1 MQNAPMTYRD
11 KTQQKNCAHCGEVF
25 YRDKRCTK
33 KHWASAK
40 FCSRPCSARHGA
52 KNSHKTWGTIE
63 ERFWAKV
70 EKLGDD
76 DCWNW
81 TGSSRPAG
89 YGVISKNGK
98 QTSATH
104 VSLEIHG
111 TVIPSGL
118 WVLHKC
124 DNPRCVNPKHLYV
137 GTPKQ
142 NSKDAVLRNRFKRKL
157 TPEQA
162 LEIKKSSKEAVV
174 LANEYGVSD
183 GLIYAIRNGR
193 KWANV

>member
-1 MQNAPMTYRD
+1 MTYRD
-11 KTQQKNCAHCGEVF
+11 KKHQKNCVHCGEVF
-25 YRDKRCTK
+25 YRDKRCAK

-40 FCSRPCSARHGA
+40 FCSRSCSAKHGA
-52 KNSHKTWGTIE
+52 KNSDKTWGTLG

-81 TGSSRPAG
+81 IGSARTRG

-111 TVIPSGL
+111 TIVPNGL

-124 DNPRCVNPKHLYV
+124 DNPRCVNPSHLYV
-137 GTPKQ
+137 GTPRQ
-142 NSKDAVLRNRFKRKL
+142 NSRDAVLRDRFRRKL
-157 TPEQA
+157 TPKQA
-162 LEIKKSSKEAVV
+162 SEIKRSDKDAVV
-174 LANEYGVSD
+174 LAKEYGVSES
-183 GLIYAIRNGR
+183 LIYAIRNGR
-193 KWANV
+193 KWAHV